1 MLEVNKRV
9 NSLATSLNRLQIHQR
24 QRASPSL
31 WFHELTEP
39 MLLAEGVNMEEARV
53 GFASTS
59 RADIEA
65 F

>member
-9 NSLATSLNRLQIHQR
+9 NSLATSLNQLQIHQR
-24 QRASPSL
+24 QRVSPL